1 MYPKNRLEALTDGIF
16 AVALTL
22 LVLDLRMPEDAAQP
36 TDEASLVRA
45 LFALAPK
52 FLPYLL
58 SFYVLGLSWLSLIKL
73 RSHSEMVGAGYAKT
87 CLVYL
92 LLVTLLPFS
101 TVVMGRFTAYTAAT
115 ALYAANIGLSAA
127 AGYTLMSLLPDPVRD
142 EHWLD
147 RRVSLVVLLVS
158 CVLTFA
164 LSFVIQGNAL
174 WALALNVGAG
184 RVARW
189 YRRFE
194 TPRS

>member
-22 LVLDLRMPEDAAQP
+22 LVLDLRIPEDAGQP

-45 LFALAPK
+45 LLALAPK

-73 RSHSEMVGAGYAKT
+73 RSHSETVGPGYAKA

-101 TVVMGRFTAYTAAT
+101 TVVMGRFTAYTSAT
-115 ALYAANIGLSAA
+115 ALYAANVGLSAA
-127 AGYTLMSLLPDPVRD
+127 VGYTLMSLLPDPVRD
-142 EHWLD
+142 EHWLE

-158 CVLTFA
+158 CMLTFG
-164 LSFVIQGNAL
+164 LSFVIPGHAL
-174 WALALNVGAG
+174 WAFALNLGAG
-184 RVARW
+184 AAARW

-194 TPRS
+194 VRRS